1 MGTILI
7 VDDEPRMRDL
17 LRAMLA
23 GQHKVCVASSGAQ
36 ALMAMEM
43 TRPDLV
49 LLDVAMPELDGIQFL
64 RILRGSAE
72 WAHTPVM
79 LLTAFATPDQHVAA
93 DKLGVSG
100 QFTKASF
107 SVRDLRQ
114 RVAECLTHG
123 TGARAPLAAAG
134 ASNN

>member
-17 LRAMLA
+17 LRAMLG

-36 ALMAMEM
+36 ALMVMEM

-64 RILRGSAE
+64 RILRESAE

-93 DKLGVSG
+93 DNLGVSG

-114 RVAECLTHG
+114 RVAECLTDRAA
-123 TGARAPLAAAG
+123 ARAPVTAG
-134 ASNN
+134 ANN

>member
-1 MGTILI
+1 
-7 VDDEPRMRDL
+7 
-17 LRAMLA
+17 
-23 GQHKVCVASSGAQ
+23 
-36 ALMAMEM
+36 
-43 TRPDLV
+43 
-49 LLDVAMPELDGIQFL
+49 
-64 RILRGSAE
+64 
-72 WAHTPVM
+72 M